1 MTQKERMLA
10 GLPYKAWMDGLP
22 EERARAQRACWE
34 FNRLPPDARAERTAL
49 LRGLFGGADT
59 VDDLRVGQRVERSF
73 PLGRCKGAVGQ
84 QAAVKGA
91 VFLYN
96 ICPEALSQLGQQR

>member
-1 MTQKERMLA
+1 MRSTLTSNGAVTTQSLSHSASAAVPMMTAPSSTKSFAPACCAACLAARM
-10 GLPYKAWMDGLP
+10 
-22 EERARAQRACWE
+22 R
-34 FNRLPPDARAERTAL
+34 RTISGWVSASS
-49 LRGLFGGADT
+49 
-59 VDDLRVGQRVERSF
+59 SF

>member
-34 FNRLPPDARAERTAL
+34 FNRLPPDARLVENGRRRRPCHAGGADCRSRTAL
-49 LRGLFGGADT
+49 HILFQS
-59 VDDLRVGQRVERSF
+59 VVRR
-73 PLGRCKGAVGQ
+73 
-84 QAAVKGA
+84 
-91 VFLYN
+91 
-96 ICPEALSQLGQQR
+96 

>member
-1 MTQKERMLA
+1 MR
-10 GLPYKAWMDGLP
+10 
-22 EERARAQRACWE
+22 
-34 FNRLPPDARAERTAL
+34 RTISGWVSASSAA
-49 LRGLFGGADT
+49 F
-59 VDDLRVGQRVERSF
+59 
-73 PLGRCKGAVGQ
+73 LGRCKGAVSQ